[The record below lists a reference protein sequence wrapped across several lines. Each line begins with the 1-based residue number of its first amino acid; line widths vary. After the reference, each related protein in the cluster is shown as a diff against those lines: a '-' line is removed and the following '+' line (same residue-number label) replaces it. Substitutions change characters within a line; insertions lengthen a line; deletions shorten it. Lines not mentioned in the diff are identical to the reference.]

1 MKAINIYTYSRIQKD
16 MATEFENIL
25 SKRSKKL
32 KVKPQEF
39 YAIRSLVNML
49 LGIGVEI
56 KDFEIFFLSFTI
68 EQIGKEFDL
77 IKLDKDN
84 LVLNIEL
91 KSEEVGVE
99 AIQNQL
105 EKNRYYLKHLAP
117 DVRLYT
123 FVETGKELYKYTSK
137 GLQLVGVEDLKDTM
151 QLFQESLGENLE
163 SLFQANSYL
172 ISPLNSHQKFMYGD
186 YFLTNQ
192 QHDIK
197 KKIVDLILLNDKE
210 YVLGITGKAG
220 TGKTLLLYDIIKEI
234 AERGENC
241 CLIHSGILCD
251 GHRILSAKWENVI
264 IFSAK
269 ELNGDGV
276 ENLKRYQFIFVD
288 ESQRIYSSTFE
299 KIIKEVISESKTVIF
314 AYDYAQSLSITEE
327 ERNIPAKLQK
337 IDGFTVYTLSN
348 KIRTSKEIASFTR
361 TMMNLN
367 NRARGYMDYSDID
380 VLFAN
385 NIEEAK
391 RLINLYDEKGYIFI
405 SYTQS
410 MYYRNSIDLYP
421 NNYDTHHVI
430 GQEYDKVMIMMDK
443 NFRYDKERRIQGK
456 EHPNPDLLFY
466 KLLYQAISRAR
477 EKLCVLIVEN
487 YKLFSDILNI
497 KFDMLSRYQYKE
509 NNTNITLSVK
519 KLNRLT
525 KSIKDKLSEVHDNY
539 SLTISETVDM
549 INDELMGAEL
559 KKKVIRN
566 GIKLL
571 KIIQNELVSEE
582 IYELISK
589 YCDYVEET
597 TRTANTEL
605 CLLGD

>member
-1 MKAINIYTYSRIQKD
+1 
-16 MATEFENIL
+16 
-25 SKRSKKL
+25 
-32 KVKPQEF
+32 
-39 YAIRSLVNML
+39 ML

-56 KDFEIFFLSFTI
+56 KDFENFFLSFTI
-68 EQIGKEFDL
+68 EQI
-77 IKLDKDN
+77 
-84 LVLNIEL
+84 
-91 KSEEVGVE
+91 
-99 AIQNQL
+99 
-105 EKNRYYLKHLAP
+105 
-117 DVRLYT
+117 
-123 FVETGKELYKYTSK
+123 GKELYKYTSK

-197 KKIVDLILLNDKE
+197 KKIVDLILLN
-210 YVLGITGKAG
+210 
-220 TGKTLLLYDIIKEI
+220 
-234 AERGENC
+234 
-241 CLIHSGILCD
+241 
-251 GHRILSAKWENVI
+251 
-264 IFSAK
+264 
-269 ELNGDGV
+269 GDGV

-288 ESQRIYSSTFE
+288 ESQRIYSATFE

-337 IDGFTVYTLSN
+337 IDGFMEYTLSD

-380 VLFAN
+380 VLFAHN
-385 NIEEAK
+385 TEEAK
-391 RLINLYDEKGYIFI
+391 GLINLYDEKGYIFI

-410 MYYRNSIDLYP
+410 MYYRNPIDLYP

-466 KLLYQAISRAR
+466 KLLYQAIFRAR

-509 NNTNITLSVK
+509 NNTDITLSVK

-525 KSIKDKLSEVHDNY
+525 KTIKDKLSEVHDNY
-539 SLTISETVDM
+539 FLTISETVDM

-589 YCDYVEET
+589 YCDYAEK
-597 TRTANTEL
+597 EL
-605 CLLGD
+605 YYDQNIHY

>member
-1 MKAINIYTYSRIQKD
+1 MKAINIYTYSRIQED

-32 KVKPQEF
+32 KVKLQEF
-39 YAIRSLVNML
+39 DAIRSLVNML

-56 KDFEIFFLSFTI
+56 KDFENFFLSFTI

-172 ISPLNSHQKFMYGD
+172 ISPLNSYQKFMYGD

-192 QHDIK
+192 QHDLK

-337 IDGFTVYTLSN
+337 IDGFVEYTLSD

-385 NIEEAK
+385 NTEEAK

-410 MYYRNSIDLYP
+410 MYNRNSIDLYP
-421 NNYDTHHVI
+421 SNYDTHHVI

-466 KLLYQAISRAR
+466 KLLYQGISRAR

-549 INDELMGAEL
+549 INDQLMGAEL

>member
-1 MKAINIYTYSRIQKD
+1 
-16 MATEFENIL
+16 
-25 SKRSKKL
+25 
-32 KVKPQEF
+32 
-39 YAIRSLVNML
+39 ML

-56 KDFEIFFLSFTI
+56 KDFENFFLSFTI

-84 LVLNIEL
+84 FVLNIEL
-91 KSEEVGVE
+91 KSEEVGVK

-123 FVETGKELYKYTSK
+123 FVETGKELYKYTFK
-137 GLQLVGVEDLKDTM
+137 GLQLVGVEDLKDIM

-220 TGKTLLLYDIIKEI
+220 TGKTLLLYDIIEEI

-251 GHRILSAKWENVI
+251 GHRILSAKWDNVT

-299 KIIKEVISESKTVIF
+299 KIIKVISESKTVIF

-337 IDGFTVYTLSN
+337 IDGFTEYTLSD

-385 NIEEAK
+385 NTEEAK

-443 NFRYDKERRIQGK
+443 NFRLPI
-456 EHPNPDLLFY
+456 PNYAF
-466 KLLYQAISRAR
+466 
-477 EKLCVLIVEN
+477 
-487 YKLFSDILNI
+487 
-497 KFDMLSRYQYKE
+497 
-509 NNTNITLSVK
+509 
-519 KLNRLT
+519 
-525 KSIKDKLSEVHDNY
+525 
-539 SLTISETVDM
+539 
-549 INDELMGAEL
+549 
-559 KKKVIRN
+559 
-566 GIKLL
+566 
-571 KIIQNELVSEE
+571 
-582 IYELISK
+582 
-589 YCDYVEET
+589 
-597 TRTANTEL
+597 
-605 CLLGD
+605 

>member
-1 MKAINIYTYSRIQKD
+1 MKAINIYTYSRIQED

-25 SKRSKKL
+25 SKRSKEL

-39 YAIRSLVNML
+39 DAIRSLNNML

-56 KDFEIFFLSFTI
+56 KDFENFFLSFTI

-84 LVLNIEL
+84 LVLSIEL

-123 FVETGKELYKYTSK
+123 FVETGKKLYKYTSK

-197 KKIVDLILLNDKE
+197 KKIVDLILVNDKE
-210 YVLGITGKAG
+210 YVLGIKGKAG

-251 GHRILSAKWENVI
+251 GHRILSAKWDNVT

-337 IDGFTVYTLSN
+337 IDGFMEYTLSD

-525 KSIKDKLSEVHDNY
+525 KSIKDNLSEVHDNY

>member
-1 MKAINIYTYSRIQKD
+1 MKAINIYTYSRIQED

-56 KDFEIFFLSFTI
+56 KDFENFFLSFTI

-251 GHRILSAKWENVI
+251 GHRILSAKWDNVT

-525 KSIKDKLSEVHDNY
+525 KTIKDKLSEVHDNY

>member
-1 MKAINIYTYSRIQKD
+1 MKAINIYTYSRIQED

-56 KDFEIFFLSFTI
+56 KDFENFFLSFTI

-241 CLIHSGILCD
+241 CSIHSGILCD
-251 GHRILSAKWENVI
+251 GHRILSAKWDNVT

>member
-56 KDFEIFFLSFTI
+56 KDFENFFLSFTI

-210 YVLGITGKAG
+210 YVLGITRKAG

-251 GHRILSAKWENVI
+251 GHRILSAKWDNVT

-337 IDGFTVYTLSN
+337 IDGFMEYTLSD

-525 KSIKDKLSEVHDNY
+525 KTIKDKLSEVHDNY
-539 SLTISETVDM
+539 FLTISETVDM

-571 KIIQNELVSEE
+571 KIIQNEIVSEE

>member
-1 MKAINIYTYSRIQKD
+1 M
-16 MATEFENIL
+16 
-25 SKRSKKL
+25 
-32 KVKPQEF
+32 
-39 YAIRSLVNML
+39 
-49 LGIGVEI
+49 
-56 KDFEIFFLSFTI
+56 
-68 EQIGKEFDL
+68 
-77 IKLDKDN
+77 
-84 LVLNIEL
+84 NIEL

-251 GHRILSAKWENVI
+251 GHRILSAKWNNVT

-337 IDGFTVYTLSN
+337 IDGFTEYTLSD

-367 NRARGYMDYSDID
+367 NRAR
-380 VLFAN
+380 
-385 NIEEAK
+385 
-391 RLINLYDEKGYIFI
+391 
-405 SYTQS
+405 
-410 MYYRNSIDLYP
+410 
-421 NNYDTHHVI
+421 
-430 GQEYDKVMIMMDK
+430 
-443 NFRYDKERRIQGK
+443 
-456 EHPNPDLLFY
+456 
-466 KLLYQAISRAR
+466 
-477 EKLCVLIVEN
+477 
-487 YKLFSDILNI
+487 
-497 KFDMLSRYQYKE
+497 
-509 NNTNITLSVK
+509 
-519 KLNRLT
+519 
-525 KSIKDKLSEVHDNY
+525 
-539 SLTISETVDM
+539 
-549 INDELMGAEL
+549 
-559 KKKVIRN
+559 
-566 GIKLL
+566 
-571 KIIQNELVSEE
+571 
-582 IYELISK
+582 
-589 YCDYVEET
+589 
-597 TRTANTEL
+597 
-605 CLLGD
+605 